1 MTLAFRGVSKR
12 FGGIQALDGVGFDV
26 APAEI
31 HAVVGANGAGK
42 STLLK
47 ILSGVVPPDSGEIL
61 LDGRPLRIPSP
72 RAAHELGIGLVPQ
85 ETTLCENL
93 SIAENVFL
101 GRFAWYRPRALEAE
115 TRRRLGELGLDFDPA
130 LPVSRL
136 SVGQKQLV
144 QIVRALVDQPRVL
157 ALDEPTASLSE
168 GEVEHLF
175 RILRDLRSR
184 GVTLFF
190 VSHRLKEI
198 QAIADRA
205 TVLRDGKFVA
215 TVPARETPREELV
228 RHMAG
233 REVAV
238 VRGASSASADEAL
251 GVQGLSGK
259 GFRDVSF
266 RLRKGEILGL
276 FGLVGAGR
284 TEVARA
290 LFGIDPP
297 EAGEVTA
304 GGAPLRVRS
313 PADAIAAGVALVPED
328 RKLQGLVLGMRIA
341 ANITLP
347 GLDRLSVLGAFS
359 AARERGKACSF
370 IEKLRIRCSGPDQPA
385 GQLSGGNQQ
394 KVVLAKWLDP
404 APRVLILDEPT
415 KGVDLAAKAEI
426 QTIIRELARAGSAIL
441 LISSELEEVRQM
453 ADRILV
459 FRAGRVSG
467 EFPGEGATD
476 AALMGAAT

>member
-1 MTLAFRGVSKR
+1 MLQFRDIRKSFGAVRALAGVS
-12 FGGIQALDGVGFDV
+12 FDV
-26 APAEI
+26 AEGEA
-31 HAVVGANGAGK
+31 HALVGENGAGK

-47 ILSGVVPPDSGEIL
+47 ILTGVVTPDAGEVL
-61 LDGRPLRIPSP
+61 LDGRPVRIPSP

-93 SIAENVFL
+93 SIAENVHL
-101 GRFAWYRPRALEAE
+101 GRHAWLRPSAIEADTRARLREVGLE
-115 TRRRLGELGLDFDPA
+115 TDPS

-144 QIVRALVDQPRVL
+144 QIVRALVFEPKVL

-175 RILRDLRSR
+175 RILRDLKSR

-205 TVLRDGKFVA
+205 TVLRDGRFVT

-233 REVAV
+233 REVSV
-238 VRGASSASADEAL
+238 ERGSSAATADEAL
-251 GVQGLSGK
+251 SVSGLSGK

-266 RLRKGEILGL
+266 SVRKGEVLGL

-290 LFGIDPP
+290 LFGIDPA
-297 EAGEVTA
+297 ESGELRAEGV
-304 GGAPLRVRS
+304 PLRIRS
-313 PADAIAAGVALVPED
+313 PQDAVAAGIGLVPED
-328 RKLQGLVLGMRIA
+328 RKLQGLVLSMRIA
-341 ANITLP
+341 PNVSLASLE
-347 GLDRLSVLGAFS
+347 RLSTGGLIS
-359 AARERGKACSF
+359 AGKERAMVDGF
-370 IEKLRIRCSGPDQPA
+370 IEKLRIRCSGADQPVRE
-385 GQLSGGNQQ
+385 LSGGNQQ
-394 KVVLAKWLDP
+394 KVVLAKWLDTR
-404 APRVLILDEPT
+404 PRVLILDEPT
-415 KGVDLAAKAEI
+415 KGVDVAAKAEI
-426 QTIIRELARAGSAIL
+426 QTIVRQLAGSGTAVI

-467 EFPGEGATD
+467 EVTGEGAAD
-476 AALMGAAT
+476 AQLMGLAT

>member
-1 MTLAFRGVSKR
+1 MLSFRGISKR
-12 FGGIQALDGVGFDV
+12 FGGIQALEDVGFEV
-26 APAEI
+26 APAEV

-42 STLLK
+42 STLMK
-47 ILSGVVPPDSGEIL
+47 ILTGVVTPDAGEVL
-61 LDGRPLRIPSP
+61 LGGRPVRIPTP

-101 GRFAWYRPRALEAE
+101 GRDLWFRPRALEAE
-115 TRRRLGELGLDFDPA
+115 ARRRLADLGLDFDPA

-144 QIVRALVDQPRVL
+144 QIVRALAFEPRVL

-168 GEVEHLF
+168 GEVERLF
-175 RILRDLRSR
+175 RILRDLKSR

-205 TVLRDGKFVA
+205 TVLRDGRFVA

-238 VRGASSASADEAL
+238 ERGRTAATADEAL
-251 GVQGLSGK
+251 SVHALSGI

-266 RLRKGEILGL
+266 AVRKGEILGL

-284 TEVARA
+284 TELARA
-290 LFGIDPP
+290 LFGIDPA
-297 EAGEVTA
+297 ESGEVRVA
-304 GGAPLRVRS
+304 GGAVRIRT
-313 PADAIAAGVALVPED
+313 PQDAIAAGIGLVPED
-328 RKLQGLVLGMRIA
+328 RKLQGLVLKMRIA
-341 ANITLP
+341 PNVSLAS
-347 GLDRLSVLGAFS
+347 LDRLSTAGLIS
-359 AARERGKACSF
+359 AARERAMVEGFVA
-370 IEKLRIRCSGPDQPA
+370 KLRIRCSGADQPVA
-385 GQLSGGNQQ
+385 ELSGGNQQ
-394 KVVLAKWLDP
+394 KVVLARWLD
-404 APRVLILDEPT
+404 ASPRVLILDEPT
-415 KGVDLAAKAEI
+415 KGVDVAAKAEI
-426 QTIIRELARAGSAIL
+426 QGIVRELAGAGTAVI

-467 EFPGEGATD
+467 ELAGEGAAD
-476 AALMGAAT
+476 AQLMGLAT